1 MGYLDAHGVTV
12 LTEEIKRYAD
22 ATYAK
27 WTEATSESWDNNIT
41 YIPVVGEICV
51 WTDYAVVDGKNV
63 PSIKIGDG
71 NAYAVD
77 LPFVSDDI
85 REELFDHVNNK
96 TIHITASERTNWNDK
111 IAADVSGE
119 NLVLST

>member
-22 ATYAK
+22 ATYPNITKRTTAE
-27 WTEATSESWDNNIT
+27 WANDIT
-41 YIPVVGEICV
+41 YIPKSGEMCV
-51 WTDYAVVDGKNV
+51 WTDYAVVDEKNV
-63 PSIKIGDG
+63 PAIKIGDG
-71 NAYAVD
+71 SAYAVD

-85 REELFDHVNNK
+85 REELLDHVNNT
-96 TIHITASERTNWNDK
+96 TIHITANERATWNEK